1 MHPVARFARCSRFTT
16 FALSFC
22 LHLCLSLSL
31 PLSLSDFLSLCI
43 HMHNMIPSLFSS
55 RLLVYLFVTSPPL
68 CFVCPLG
75 VNSFLVYMAFKDRFQ
90 LTDSQV
96 RKACSLAFGMFGPL
110 LLS

>member
-1 MHPVARFARCSRFTT
+1 MHPVARFARCSHFTT
-16 FALSFC
+16 FALPFSVSISVS
-22 LHLCLSLSL
+22 LCLSL
-31 PLSLSDFLSLCI
+31 FLSLCI
-43 HMHNMIPSLFSS
+43 HMRYIITSLFSS

-110 LLS
+110 LVS